1 MTDSM
6 DRPAVGR
13 RAESGE
19 PWMHSPIP
27 YPSDTPLSL
36 ADAALH
42 YVQRGLSVIPVFGIV
57 DGKCTCGGRPKCTP
71 GKHPITDHGLKDAS
85 ADPRLVEHWWVANPD
100 ANLGIVLP
108 PSGLVILDVDPRN
121 GGAEQLAA
129 YEGDH
134 GPLPWTVTTE
144 TGGGGQH
151 YWFRSPGVLKPSKAL
166 GPGLDLLG
174 AGSYAMASPSH
185 HASGGTYRWKEGCDQ
200 LAELPVWITEKVQK
214 HGKKAPGHEN
224 DRGTVKTASTKKPVP
239 DADAPLTAEGFAGV
253 PEGQR
258 DEVMFKFIC
267 GLRGSGCSREEAE
280 AKVRTFHAEFA
291 EGSHPFTIDDALLKV
306 DDVWERYDPNEP
318 DDGGSKK
325 ETTASR
331 LIALTLAHCTLFH
344 NRDDDAFANMEID
357 LHRETHRLRSRN
369 FKHWLRAEYYRAFSA
384 SPNSQGLEDALSTL
398 EALAQFEGPEHE
410 VSLRSAEL
418 DGNIYIDLG
427 DAEWRAV
434 KVTQVGWEMEDRPPV
449 FFHRPQGYQALA
461 NPQRGGDLQGLKL
474 LVNIDDAD
482 LVLLLVCM
490 IAMMRPGRPCP
501 ILALNGEQGS
511 AKSTLCRVIRAL
523 VDPNDLPNRRPPRN
537 SEDLF
542 VGARHS
548 RLLVFDNMSGIKDW
562 LSDDLC
568 SLVTGTGMAVRQLYT
583 NFDEATFRT
592 MCPVVLNG
600 IDELGTR
607 GDFLDRVIPITLPT
621 IPDERRVTEREFEAQ
636 LEAALPR
643 LTGAL
648 FQALSVALSRLDEFC
663 LDAPG
668 RMADFY
674 ELAVAAAPGIGF
686 SEEEVLTALARVR
699 SRTTESVL
707 EGSVLVD
714 PLRDL
719 LEDAKGHRFVGNAS
733 SLLSK
738 LADYVDK
745 EDPLPKGWPS
755 GARALSNELRR
766 LAPDLRR
773 SKIEVEQIAS
783 GRKWKITLRD
793 VID

>member
-1 MTDSM
+1 M
-6 DRPAVGR
+6 
-13 RAESGE
+13 
-19 PWMHSPIP
+19 
-27 YPSDTPLSL
+27 L
-36 ADAALH
+36 
-42 YVQRGLSVIPVFGIV
+42 
-57 DGKCTCGGRPKCTP
+57 
-71 GKHPITDHGLKDAS
+71 
-85 ADPRLVEHWWVANPD
+85 
-100 ANLGIVLP
+100 
-108 PSGLVILDVDPRN
+108 
-121 GGAEQLAA
+121 
-129 YEGDH
+129 
-134 GPLPWTVTTE
+134 
-144 TGGGGQH
+144 
-151 YWFRSPGVLKPSKAL
+151 FRS
-166 GPGLDLLG
+166 
-174 AGSYAMASPSH
+174 
-185 HASGGTYRWKEGCDQ
+185 
-200 LAELPVWITEKVQK
+200 
-214 HGKKAPGHEN
+214 
-224 DRGTVKTASTKKPVP
+224 
-239 DADAPLTAEGFAGV
+239 
-253 PEGQR
+253 
-258 DEVMFKFIC
+258 
-267 GLRGSGCSREEAE
+267 
-280 AKVRTFHAEFA
+280 
-291 EGSHPFTIDDALLKV
+291 
-306 DDVWERYDPNEP
+306 
-318 DDGGSKK
+318 
-325 ETTASR
+325 
-331 LIALTLAHCTLFH
+331 
-344 NRDDDAFANMEID
+344 
-357 LHRETHRLRSRN
+357 
-369 FKHWLRAEYYRAFSA
+369 
-384 SPNSQGLEDALSTL
+384 
-398 EALAQFEGPEHE
+398 
-410 VSLRSAEL
+410 
-418 DGNIYIDLG
+418 
-427 DAEWRAV
+427 
-434 KVTQVGWEMEDRPPV
+434 
-449 FFHRPQGYQALA
+449 
-461 NPQRGGDLQGLKL
+461 
-474 LVNIDDAD
+474 
-482 LVLLLVCM
+482 
-490 IAMMRPGRPCP
+490 
-501 ILALNGEQGS
+501 
-511 AKSTLCRVIRAL
+511 
-523 VDPNDLPNRRPPRN
+523 LPNRRPPRN

-648 FQALSVALSRLDEFC
+648 FQALSVALSRLDEVC
-663 LDAPG
+663 LDATG

-699 SRTTESVL
+699 SRTAESVL

-783 GRKWKITLRD
+783 GRKWRITQRTEE
-793 VID
+793 